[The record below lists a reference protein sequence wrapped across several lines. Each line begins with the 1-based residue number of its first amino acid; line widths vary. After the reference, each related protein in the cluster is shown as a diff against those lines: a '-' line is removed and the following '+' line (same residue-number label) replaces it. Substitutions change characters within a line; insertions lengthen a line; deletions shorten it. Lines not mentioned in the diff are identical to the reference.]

1 MPGTTLIPNSS
12 DFTKFKIVI
21 KPNEGPYVG
30 GTFVFEGHF
39 PENYPMNPPKVHIM
53 QRVFHPNLDYQGNI
67 CLSILRES
75 WTPVQTLSSVADGL
89 LFLMQY
95 PNDEDPLDVEA
106 GRVMRENKQT
116 FDDVVKST
124 MRGGTYDGKEY
135 TNVITGAI

>member
-1 MPGTTLIPNSS
+1 MAGVKLIS
-12 DFTKFKIVI
+12 DSKDITKFKIVI
-21 KPNEGPYVG
+21 EPNEGPYVG

-39 PENYPMNPPKVHIM
+39 PEDYPMNPPKVLIT

-106 GRVMRENKQT
+106 GRVMRESKQN
-116 FDDVVKST
+116 FESVIKST
-124 MRGGTYDGKEY
+124 MRGGIYDGKEY
-135 TNVITGAI
+135 TNVMTDK